1 MSTTSSTVV
10 LNTGQQAII
19 NTDTSKIFIG
29 RNRYDNTGY
38 INNSSYQPITLLQGT
53 VMGRVAATGVLKP
66 ASAQSTDGSQIPV
79 GILAHD
85 VVALQGETKNVF
97 ICVEGDV
104 VENKVLFNLGDTMET
119 VVSGRRYRDRIGA
132 DTVGINLI
140 QSEELTDF
148 DNS

>member
-1 MSTTSSTVV
+1 MATTQSTVV

-19 NTDTSKIFIG
+19 NTDTSKIFVG

-38 INNSSYQPITLLQGT
+38 INNSSYNPITLLQGT
-53 VMGRVAATGVLKP
+53 VMGRVAATGILRP
-66 ASAQSTDGSQIPV
+66 CSAQNVDGSQYPI

-85 VVALQGETKNVF
+85 VVAAAGETKNVF

-119 VVSGRRYRDRIGA
+119 VNNGRRMRDRIGA

-140 QSEELTDF
+140 TSDDLTGY
-148 DNS
+148 DNA